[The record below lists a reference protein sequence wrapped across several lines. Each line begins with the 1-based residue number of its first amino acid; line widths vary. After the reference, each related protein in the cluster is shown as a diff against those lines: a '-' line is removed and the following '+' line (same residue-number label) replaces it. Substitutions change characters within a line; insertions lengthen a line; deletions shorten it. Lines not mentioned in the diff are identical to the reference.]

1 MAGINRDTGKMLSGW
16 PHLVQSLGV
25 LFTTHIGARLMRRH
39 FGAESPDLLGENLVP
54 ATILRFAGTIIVAV
68 ELWEPRF
75 RVRKIDISRDANT
88 PEKLRLGRVSMAIRG
103 EYRPR
108 GHLGDPTPA
117 RGDYTLTVGIGS
129 GGFEVMQ

>member
-1 MAGINRDTGKMLSGW
+1 MAGIDRNTGRLLSGW

-25 LFTTHIGARLMRRH
+25 LFTTDIATRLMRRH
-39 FGAESPDLLGENLVP
+39 FGATTANLLGENLVL
-54 ATILRFAGTIIVAV
+54 ATILRFAATIMVAV

-75 RVRKIDISRDANT
+75 RIRKIDIPRAANSS
-88 PEKLRLGRVSMAIRG
+88 ERLRMGRVSMAIRG

-117 RGDYTLTVGIGS
+117 PGDHTLTVGIGS
-129 GGFEVMQ
+129 GGFEVTQ